1 MDGKLCITKR
11 KPQRGEDGHRVISIR
26 MKDEL
31 IQQLDA
37 LSEETKRS
45 RNELVNLILE
55 SALKMVV
62 IHDEY

>member
-11 KPQRGEDGHRVISIR
+11 KPKRGEDGHRVISIR
-26 MKDEL
+26 MKGEL

-55 SALKMVV
+55 SALKIVV

>member
-1 MDGKLCITKR
+1 M
-11 KPQRGEDGHRVISIR
+11 ISIR
-26 MKDEL
+26 MKEEL

-62 IHDEY
+62 IHDEH